1 MNAPTPTNAMV
12 LCAGLGTRLRPLT
25 EWRAKPMVPV
35 GDRPAVEHVFDRLGG
50 LGRRVVNVHH
60 RPEDVEQWARGRGV
74 AVSREVE
81 LLGTAGGVAH
91 ARALLGEGDVL
102 VWNGD
107 ILCALDAGALARA
120 HAASG
125 AEATLAVVP
134 RARGEGNV
142 GLAGDGRVVRLRKQ
156 SFGEEARGADFLGI
170 HVLGAA
176 LREALPATGCLV
188 GDVYI
193 PALARGVRLGSFEPG
208 VPFTDVGSIAE
219 YVAANRAW
227 LAERGLDSWASPA
240 SVQNAPIDGSIV
252 GEGARIDAP
261 ARRCIVWPGAHVRE
275 PIADAI
281 VTPQGVVGYAPPR

>member
-1 MNAPTPTNAMV
+1 MNAMV

-50 LGRRVVNVHH
+50 FARRVVNVHH
-60 RPEDVEQWARGRGV
+60 RPEDVERWAREHDV
-74 AVSREVE
+74 AVSREVD

-107 ILCALDAGALARA
+107 ILCDLDARALAEA

-125 AEATLAVVP
+125 AEATLAIVP
-134 RARGEGNV
+134 RPRGEGNV
-142 GLAGDGRVVRLRKQ
+142 GLAEDGRVVRLRKQ
-156 SFGEEARGADFLGI
+156 AFAEEARGGDFIGI
-170 HVLGAA
+170 HVVGAG
-176 LREALPATGCLV
+176 LRAGLPASGCLV
-188 GDVYI
+188 GDVYL
-193 PALARGVRLGSFEPG
+193 PALARGARIAAHVPG

-227 LAERGLDSWASPA
+227 LARRERPSWASPT
-240 SVQNAPIDGSIV
+240 SVESAPIDGSIV
-252 GEGARIDAP
+252 GAGARIDAP
-261 ARRCIVWPGAHVRE
+261 VLRCIVWPGTHVRE
-275 PIADAI
+275 PMTDAI
-281 VTPQGVVGYAPPR
+281 VTPHGVVGYAPAR